1 MWDIGGESKRKGE
14 NMQEEIR
21 KYRRKQ
27 QYLLAGIVILNL
39 MMIIGMVIYYTLKQQ
54 ALVGAVYQSD
64 KSAGRQMVNEMFHLK
79 IGGGNLEAARNAA
92 WQAGYTEN
100 GFGYLPKLTGEL
112 TVVVGIVILM
122 LVILGIGL
130 WRISSIGKSDLPG
143 KMLSLEQENARL
155 QKELKLEHTY
165 NENQKKQLQDFIEN
179 IAHQVKT
186 PLTAL
191 TVKLGLLKEVSGKS
205 QDETEAGLNSEG
217 GKEEDNIPSKSHEQ
231 GDQLLGDCF
240 YNVFKIKD
248 FITRLLN
255 ISRLES
261 GKVIMAEDEGSLEA
275 LLQESINGSGIDEER
290 IVMDRNESETPTK
303 DTILYADEGW
313 LIEAFVNLIS
323 NCEDYIRENPEGRIF
338 IDTEQ
343 TKESVTVVISD
354 NGMGLKESDI
364 PHIFNR
370 FETTRDSRDFHVG
383 IGLNL
388 SKLIID
394 SHHGKIHAGNSEEH
408 GGAEFRVML
417 PIYHMKSKVDMQ
429 SVL

>member
-1 MWDIGGESKRKGE
+1 MSTWIIAVLEDDYEIMSGIKELLEMKHFQVKTARTVAEFQNMETADLYLLDVILPDGDGFQVCRQIRQNSDAPVIFITSCDDQESVVKGLDIGGDDYITKPF
-14 NMQEEIR
+14 
-21 KYRRKQ
+21 Y
-27 QYLLAGIVILNL
+27 
-39 MMIIGMVIYYTLKQQ
+39 
-54 ALVGAVYQSD
+54 
-64 KSAGRQMVNEMFHLK
+64 
-79 IGGGNLEAARNAA
+79 
-92 WQAGYTEN
+92 
-100 GFGYLPKLTGEL
+100 TGEL

-261 GKVIMAEDEGSLEA
+261 GKVIMAEDEVSLEA